1 MIVTTVVLL
10 VVGAALPIL
19 VQQMH
24 IHTANESSVTENR
37 YFVLMVLG
45 FVCLAIAALIVISSF
60 VTVVAMSIR
69 RAVSKG
75 SRDR

>member
-1 MIVTTVVLL
+1 
-10 VVGAALPIL
+10 
-19 VQQMH
+19 MH
-24 IHTANESSVTENR
+24 IHAANESSVTENR

-45 FVCLAIAALIVISSF
+45 FVCLAIAALIMISSF